1 MKKKPVTLT
10 AKDRK
15 LGPDGLRYEAGWAYL
30 DGRTVRAKQLN
41 RKADLL
47 VRASKTGKAHG

>member
-1 MKKKPVTLT
+1 VKKKPVTLT

-15 LGPDGLRYEAGWAYL
+15 LGPDGLRYAAGWAYL

-47 VRASKTGKAHG
+47 ARASKTGKANG

>member
-15 LGPDGLRYEAGWAYL
+15 LGPDGLRYAAGWAYL
-30 DGRTVRAKQLN
+30 DGRTVSERLH
-41 RKADLL
+41 
-47 VRASKTGKAHG
+47 V